1 MCCLLLEAKQEA
13 FEESI
18 RLKNQFRALDEDEV
32 DFLDSL
38 LESTRAKEAA
48 VKKETEEQLAVFYRQ
63 RELADK
69 SASAIGD
76 VLGVQNA
83 PGELPAEEENWS
95 LSTKKRKRG
104 NTKRESLLITRKL
117 TKSSSAASMPAIG
130 LPHDSNMGADTNMNA
145 CAEPN
150 GHEGN
155 DGSSESTSASPST
168 FTSMETTA
176 KVAQG
181 MEAAKW
187 TADTLK
193 QAHPAPAVTKIP
205 AQNSLKKPPG
215 PSLGLVGYGSD
226 GDSD

>member
-181 MEAAKW
+181 ME
-187 TADTLK
+187 DTLK
-193 QAHPAPAVTKIP
+193 QAQPAPAVTKIP